1 MNARKGIQPRI
12 AAVVLAAGG
21 STRMGQA
28 KQLLPIAGQPM
39 VRRAAQTV
47 CQAGLAQVVV
57 VVGAQA
63 EPVAEALAGLPVQIV
78 VNEAWAAGLST
89 SVRAGLEALRPEIQA
104 VLMVLADQPALSTGL
119 LEKLVARY
127 EATGAPIVA
136 PLFEGRRGN
145 PILFDRS
152 LFDALG
158 AVEGDRGGRELLQLY
173 EEQVERLEIDDA
185 AILIDIDTPQDYDT
199 VLGNA
204 FSQDT

>member
-1 MNARKGIQPRI
+1 
-12 AAVVLAAGG
+12 
-21 STRMGQA
+21 MGQV

-158 AVEGDRGGRELLQLY
+158 AVEGDRGGRELLRLY